1 MPAIAA
7 LTMSAIMAVPHG
19 PFDVRA
25 VEDTQVEQ
33 GAIIE
38 PRQRSHGQFDPPLAF
53 APAHPSRA
61 IVRSSRVD
69 AENPVLPRGS
79 VRSFE

>member
-25 VEDTQVEQ
+25 VGNSETEKCAVIELCQRGNGLLDFLLALVPARQDRDTVCNL
-33 GAIIE
+33 
-38 PRQRSHGQFDPPLAF
+38 R
-53 APAHPSRA
+53 
-61 IVRSSRVD
+61 IVAGD
-69 AENPVLPRGS
+69 PVLPRGS
-79 VRSFE
+79 VRLSE